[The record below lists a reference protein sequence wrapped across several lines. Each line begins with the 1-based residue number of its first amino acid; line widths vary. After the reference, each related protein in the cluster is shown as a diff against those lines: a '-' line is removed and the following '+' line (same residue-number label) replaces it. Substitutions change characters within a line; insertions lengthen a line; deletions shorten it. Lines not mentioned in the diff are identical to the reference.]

1 MQQETL
7 NTILQ
12 AIGWIGL
19 IVLCPFLYRFSC
31 ALTKYIYYKLF
42 PLKTLWVEYKHNGI
56 LVKRIKIKLDSK
68 DPIVRQL
75 NDAKDEKV
83 NYDVK

>member
-68 DPIVRQL
+68 DPIIQQL
-75 NDAKDEKV
+75 KTIKSGEV
-83 NYDVK
+83 NFDKK